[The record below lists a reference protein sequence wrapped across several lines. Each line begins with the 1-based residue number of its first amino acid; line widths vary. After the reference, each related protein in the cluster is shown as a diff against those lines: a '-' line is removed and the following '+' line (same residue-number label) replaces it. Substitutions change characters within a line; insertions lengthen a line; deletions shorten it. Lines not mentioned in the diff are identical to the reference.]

1 MITSKERAAFRA
13 QANGLEAI
21 FQIGKD
27 GITPNLI
34 EGIDLALEKRE
45 LIKITLLESA
55 DVETREACQI
65 ISERTRS
72 EPIQC
77 IGRKF
82 VLYRKSKKTRV
93 KEHQQRL

>member
-1 MITSKERAAFRA
+1 MLSSKERAGFRA

-27 GITPNLI
+27 GVTPNLV
-34 EGIDLALEKRE
+34 EGIDQALEKRE
-45 LIKITLLESA
+45 IVKIALLESA
-55 DVETREACQI
+55 DIGVREACNMVA
-65 ISERTRS
+65 ERTHA
-72 EPIQC
+72 EQIQC

-93 KEHQQRL
+93 KEHQKRL